1 MQQAL
6 VAIVLVA
13 LRRFRGSVLFPGP
26 RPSSSQRVP
35 SWLSGLTR
43 QSSGPAKGGP
53 LTLVVSHALKEDFM
67 KKKSQGMHFFLTI
80 FFGPLGLLYS
90 KPGMVLPVLIGSFAI
105 VAIAATAEMG
115 GGAGLVILLGI
126 YMAPLII
133 GFNAVENYNRSIDI
147 NELKSQEIGERR
159 HRELLAA
166 ANSATN
172 SQPASGTKA
181 CPYCAETILSTAIK
195 CKHCGS
201 NLAEI

>member
-1 MQQAL
+1 
-6 VAIVLVA
+6 
-13 LRRFRGSVLFPGP
+13 
-26 RPSSSQRVP
+26 
-35 SWLSGLTR
+35 
-43 QSSGPAKGGP
+43 
-53 LTLVVSHALKEDFM
+53 M

-133 GFNAVENYNRSIDI
+133 GYNAVENYNRSIDI
-147 NELKSQEIGERR
+147 DELKSQEIGERR

>member
-1 MQQAL
+1 
-6 VAIVLVA
+6 
-13 LRRFRGSVLFPGP
+13 
-26 RPSSSQRVP
+26 
-35 SWLSGLTR
+35 
-43 QSSGPAKGGP
+43 
-53 LTLVVSHALKEDFM
+53 
-67 KKKSQGMHFFLTI
+67 
-80 FFGPLGLLYS
+80 
-90 KPGMVLPVLIGSFAI
+90 
-105 VAIAATAEMG
+105 MG